1 MSEVTVEKLRRQGYK
16 VRVTHV
22 RDTIVCDKSDN
33 WLFSRYE
40 YEEKHKN
47 GELTFTEY
55 HSQIVQSR
63 KYGDIVLPHGGFTHV
78 EVTTPDGVTT
88 SAKYNFPKKKPFV
101 RKEGTKI
108 ALFRALGK
116 LNS

>member
-1 MSEVTVEKLRRQGYK
+1 
-16 VRVTHV
+16 
-22 RDTIVCDKSDN
+22 
-33 WLFSRYE
+33 
-40 YEEKHKN
+40 
-47 GELTFTEY
+47 
-55 HSQIVQSR
+55 
-63 KYGDIVLPHGGFTHV
+63 LPHGGFTHV

-116 LNS
+116 LGA